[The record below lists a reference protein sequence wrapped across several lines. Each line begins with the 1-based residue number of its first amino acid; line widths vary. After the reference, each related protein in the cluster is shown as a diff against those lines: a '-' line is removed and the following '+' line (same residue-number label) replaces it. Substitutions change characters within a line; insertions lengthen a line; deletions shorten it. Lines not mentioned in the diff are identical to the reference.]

1 MASIMPAEDGS
12 HNHTPMRFLPP
23 VRNVRTPAAPEVAQH
38 AAKLRAAVFGMQFP
52 AMCPKQGRGVMYYH
66 TLPQVGF
73 GLVIEY
79 ATMHQAHTTFQQGFS
94 EVCHHGQVAR
104 DHSERV
110 RSRRCQG
117 RRW

>member
-73 GLVIEY
+73 GSVIERREDGHSWLTHAASSECGCQERY
-79 ATMHQAHTTFQQGFS
+79 CMPGLLLLLFRTF
-94 EVCHHGQVAR
+94 
-104 DHSERV
+104 
-110 RSRRCQG
+110 
-117 RRW
+117 

>member
-1 MASIMPAEDGS
+1 
-12 HNHTPMRFLPP
+12 MRFLPP

-73 GLVIEY
+73 GSVIEY
-79 ATMHQAHTTFQQGFS
+79 ATMHQAHTTFQQGFY
-94 EVCHHGQVAR
+94 EVCHHSQVAR

-110 RSRRCQG
+110 RGRRCQG